1 MEIIVDAYGP
11 EEQALGWYYYL
22 KDMLSFPFTASYIDE
37 RTISPLRIGKKVK
50 VLEMAP
56 EDECL
61 HEMFVKTSWRKR
73 MISISL
79 AQLKPVDAANPE
91 TKEAIADWQYWVTQG
106 YEL

>member
-1 MEIIVDAYGP
+1 
-11 EEQALGWYYYL
+11 
-22 KDMLSFPFTASYIDE
+22 
-37 RTISPLRIGKKVK
+37 
-50 VLEMAP
+50 MAP